1 MVLLKTTAKQSSG
14 FGSRLNKDTLEGG
27 VRLFLVIIVMLV
39 GVSIQTSAQDAV
51 TELEVRQAKKQY
63 LDCLSVETARVV
75 PRKLSQKDFVTFIKS
90 ACLNEQSLFR
100 NALIK
105 LFSRH
110 RNTGQGA
117 VYETTVDGVIAA
129 SIDDFVKSKIRP

>member
-1 MVLLKTTAKQSSG
+1 M
-14 FGSRLNKDTLEGG
+14 
-27 VRLFLVIIVMLV
+27 RLFLVIIVMLA
-39 GVSIQTSAQDAV
+39 GVSIQTSAQDAA

-63 LDCLSVETARVV
+63 LDCLSVETAKGVS
-75 PRKLSQKDFVTFIKS
+75 RKLSQKDFVTFIKG

-105 LFSRH
+105 LFSPR

-117 VYETTVDGVIAA
+117 VYDATVDGVIAA
-129 SIDDFVKSKIRP
+129 SIDDFVKSKVRP

>member
-1 MVLLKTTAKQSSG
+1 MPHRALKSAIGVAQDYREAIKW
-14 FGSRLNKDTLEGG
+14 FRLAAEQDTLEGS
-27 VRLFLVIIVMLV
+27 VRLLLVILVMLV
-39 GVSIQTSAQDAV
+39 GVSIQTSGQDVA
-51 TELEVRQAKKQY
+51 TELEVRQAKNQY

-75 PRKLSQKDFVTFIKS
+75 PRKLSQKDFLTFIKS

-117 VYETTVDGVIAA
+117 VYEATVDGVIAA
-129 SIDDFVKSKIRP
+129 S